1 MSFARSKS
9 AKKNEK
15 EIRFSNNN
23 FNSSNVQPNFLNN
36 FNQRLS
42 QARQSKDKVSNKL
55 EIIEFNINR
64 VINQHEALLPLI
76 DVKNQLLSLEK
87 IEKQLNTYIER
98 TNANK
103 LRIKNLTNELSKDG
117 DSQGVLEKFRRKEK
131 NLDFLNLER
140 NVKGTANLVNILQ
153 NNLKDVESTISNVQR
168 NNENKLKDLY
178 NEVNKEV
185 EGRSDKNLEEIKKI
199 MNEFENYIQMSL
211 REKSKVLKE
220 LYPENVMNNF
230 LWVIYYHDRM
240 MEI

>member
-103 LRIKNLTNELSKDG
+103 LRIKNLTNEISKDG